1 MALVAM
7 ADYPTLLKANKIPTP
22 AKSWRIA
29 DVNATISDAEGG
41 RTLIWLFFR
50 YKKKYIYIIKKI
62 KETVRNVAL
71 ISFEDG

>member
-50 YKKKYIYIIKKI
+50 YKKKIYIYN
-62 KETVRNVAL
+62 KENKRNGEKCR
-71 ISFEDG
+71 SHFF